1 VINKA
6 DLVEPGEIGRL
17 EGILRHLNPRARLLQ
32 ASFGRLPLDQILNT
46 GLFNF
51 ERAREAP
58 GWLAEMRGEHV
69 PETEEYGIT
78 SFVYRAR
85 RPFHPARF
93 WGLIHEEWTG
103 VIRSKGF
110 FWLASR
116 GEMVGLWSQA
126 GGACRHGPAGQ
137 WWADSPREEW
147 PEDPVRRAEIEASME
162 RGFGDR
168 RQEIVLIG
176 ADMDRDQMTFRLD
189 DCLLTAEEMSLG
201 SEVWRDLPDPFPRW
215 DLMEEGDEEEGVED
229 RALEAT
235 AVAS

>member
-1 VINKA
+1 
-6 DLVEPGEIGRL
+6 
-17 EGILRHLNPRARLLQ
+17 
-32 ASFGRLPLDQILNT
+32 
-46 GLFNF
+46 
-51 ERAREAP
+51 
-58 GWLAEMRGEHV
+58 M
-69 PETEEYGIT
+69 
-78 SFVYRAR
+78 
-85 RPFHPARF
+85 
-93 WGLIHEEWTG
+93 
-103 VIRSKGF
+103 IRSKGF

-126 GGACRHGPAGQ
+126 GGACRHGPAGR